1 MTKVSLGFFIF
12 TTLLSFFAELW
23 INDKPLFLIY
33 NNKVLFPIFYH
44 YSPEDL
50 GIKNEIIINYK
61 QLDPQKNTFAL
72 WPLIRWNPNETDLA
86 LDVFPSPPSLH
97 HFFGTDDRG
106 RDLFARVIYGY
117 RNTMT
122 YGIICLLVS
131 SLIGICF
138 GVCMGFYGGYVDL
151 FGMRVIEI
159 IESIPQLFLILVLI
173 SIFEPS
179 IYLLAIYLSS
189 LGWVKVANLMRTQIL
204 ELKNQE
210 FIHAARLLGMSD
222 FQIILKHML
231 PNSLSL
237 VSTTA
242 PFSIISFIT
251 FLSIVD
257 FLGMGIAPPTASWG
271 EIFQQAQTQFL
282 VAPWIFWLPALFMF
296 MIFSLLYGIKKLLEK
311 NLLFEGSSN

>member
-1 MTKVSLGFFIF
+1 MKKMCLGVFIF
-12 TTLLSFFAELW
+12 ITLLSFFAELW
-23 INDKPLFLIY
+23 INDKPLLLISD
-33 NNKVLFPIFYH
+33 NKILFPILNH

-50 GIKNEIIINYK
+50 GIKNEIIVNYK
-61 QLDPQKNTFAL
+61 QLEPQKNTLAL
-72 WPLIRWNPNETDLA
+72 WPLIRWNPNEADLE
-86 LDVFPSPPSLH
+86 LDAFPAPPSLRH
-97 HFFGTDDRG
+97 IFGTDDRG

-122 YGIICLLVS
+122 YGLICLLAS
-131 SLIGICF
+131 SFIGIFF
-138 GVCMGFYGGYVDL
+138 GVCLGYYGGYVDL
-151 FGMRVIEI
+151 IGMRVIEI

-179 IYLLAIYLSS
+179 IYLLAIYLSL

-222 FQIILKHML
+222 FQIILNHML

-237 VSTTA
+237 ISTTA

-282 VAPWIFWLPALFMF
+282 LAPWIFWLPALFMF
-296 MIFSLLYGIKKLLEK
+296 MIFSLLYGIKNLLEK
-311 NLLFEGSSN
+311 NLQLEGSTN